1 VFLFSCSMVD
11 SWQMLALASVDEDE
25 HANALNW
32 AEDLGPGAHGF
43 PFGMLSALS
52 LQAQS
57 G

>member
-1 VFLFSCSMVD
+1 MFLFSCSMVD